1 MDGQS
6 LQSMWESG
14 SPFLAQMGE
23 QSFNLAQQ
31 KAQQALQA
39 AQGQE
44 QRAQA
49 MQPLEEAHKQA
60 LTRQGNANAAS
71 VEDNRAAQ
79 LPAADR
85 MKQAMA
91 DYRKKMN
98 DNEAAEE
105 DTKMKRRLQ
114 YAEMAAKNKGVLPLE
129 YMNSLPEEERV
140 FYANPQATQRT
151 QALAKAWYDSHP
163 KTMESRAKQEAEL
176 EKARIAAGPGYAR
189 AEATKAAASARTG
202 SASKMSDAQLSNYYE
217 MKAAD
222 TDDPDLKAEY
232 QALADR
238 AELKALRKIREGV
251 EVRKE
256 GEFDLS
262 AKGVPT
268 VPRTGPTATPRA
280 GASVTPKPKE
290 VDVET
295 FSPEQK
301 KAAAAIR
308 EQFYNKKITEDQAI
322 QQIEALVK

>member
-1 MDGQS
+1 MDLGQ
-6 LQSMWESG
+6 MFG
-14 SPFLAQMGE
+14 TGNPFRTEMGM
-23 QSFNLAQQ
+23 QAFQADQA

-60 LTRQGNANAAS
+60 LTRQGNANAAT
-71 VEDNRAAQ
+71 VEDSLAAQ
-79 LPAADR
+79 VPAAER
-85 MKQAMA
+85 LKQKMLELHSKGTELERSQREA
-91 DYRKKMN
+91 DMYERGQNAAIIKANGGQIPVWLLSKIPQNEIQMYQGKGLDTTMN
-98 DNEAAEE
+98 I
-105 DTKMKRRLQ
+105 L
-114 YAEMAAKNKGVLPLE
+114 
-129 YMNSLPEEERV
+129 
-140 FYANPQATQRT
+140 
-151 QALAKAWYDSHP
+151 KAYHETHP
-163 KTMESRAKQEAEL
+163 KTMETRARQEAEL

-268 VPRTGPTATPRA
+268 VPRTGPTATPRDGTPA
-280 GASVTPKPKE
+280 TPKPKE

-308 EQFYNKKITEDQAI
+308 EQFYNKKITQEQAI
-322 QQIEALVK
+322 QQIEALAK